1 MSPHKKRIS
10 EWLHAHLF
18 HQVPVDIAVIDRDY
32 RVIEANR
39 RFERRYG
46 DWRGRHC
53 YEVYKGKKE
62 RCQECGAAETFEDGR
77 VQLREEEGG
86 LRDGRMVYYMVHI
99 APLRDPQEEI
109 RYVIEMSTDVTGMH
123 ELQEMLRN
131 TEREK
136 LEAERLAAVGQTVAG
151 LAHGIKNVLMG
162 LEGGMYVLRS
172 GVQKHD
178 QKRIERGWQMLDGN
192 VGRITTFVREFLDF
206 ARGRE
211 PHVQMI
217 DPNEPARQVY
227 QLFHDAAANNDVDL
241 SINLQEPL
249 RPAPMDGEGIHTCLA
264 NLVSNAVDACLMS
277 TRGQGRVVMSSREE
291 GSTLVYQV
299 EDDGAGMDVEVKQKL
314 FTTFFS
320 TKASGEGTGLGLLVT
335 RRIVQE
341 HGGRVAIDS
350 TEGHGS
356 TFRLEFPRDRLP
368 LVSKE
373 KGKGCDPQEP
383 GAALP

>member
-1 MSPHKKRIS
+1 MTPHKKKIS

-18 HQVPVDIAVIDRDY
+18 HQVPVDIAVIDSDY
-32 RVIEANR
+32 RIIEANR

-46 DWRGRHC
+46 EWRGRHC
-53 YEVYKGKKE
+53 YQVYKGKQK
-62 RCQECGAAETFEDGR
+62 RCADCGAAETFENGR
-77 VQLREEEGG
+77 VQLREEEGV
-86 LRDGRMVYYMVHI
+86 RKDGRKVYYMVHI
-99 APLRDPQEEI
+99 APLRDPEEEI

-131 TEREK
+131 AEREK

-172 GVQKHD
+172 GITKQD

-211 PHVQMI
+211 PHVKMI

-227 QLFHDAAANNDVDL
+227 LLFKDAAAKSDVTLELDL
-241 SINLQEPL
+241 REPL
-249 RPAPMDGEGIHTCLA
+249 RAAPMDGEGIHTCLA

-277 TRGQGRVVMSSREE
+277 AHPRGRVVLSTREE
-291 GSTLVYQV
+291 NNTLIYQV
-299 EDDGAGMDVEVKQKL
+299 EDDGVGMDYEVKQKL
-314 FTTFFS
+314 FTSFFS

-341 HGGRVAIDS
+341 HGGKVAIESAEDQ
-350 TEGHGS
+350 GS
-356 TFRLEFPRDRLP
+356 VFRLEFPRNRLP
-368 LVSKE
+368 VVSKE
-373 KGKGCDPQEP
+373 KDDG
-383 GAALP
+383 

>member
-1 MSPHKKRIS
+1 
-10 EWLHAHLF
+10 
-18 HQVPVDIAVIDRDY
+18 
-32 RVIEANR
+32 
-39 RFERRYG
+39 
-46 DWRGRHC
+46 
-53 YEVYKGKKE
+53 
-62 RCQECGAAETFEDGR
+62 
-77 VQLREEEGG
+77 
-86 LRDGRMVYYMVHI
+86 MVHI
-99 APLRDPQEEI
+99 APLRDPEEEI

-131 TEREK
+131 AEREK

-172 GVQKHD
+172 GITKQD

-217 DPNEPARQVY
+217 DPNEPARQVCV
-227 QLFHDAAANNDVDL
+227 LFKEAAAKNNVTLELD
-241 SINLQEPL
+241 LQEPL
-249 RPAPMDGEGIHTCLA
+249 RAAPMDGEGIHTCLA

-277 TRGQGRVVMSSREE
+277 AHSEGRVVLSTREE
-291 GSTLVYQV
+291 DNTLVYQV
-299 EDDGAGMDVEVKQKL
+299 EDDGVGMDYEVKQKL
-314 FTTFFS
+314 FTSFFS

-341 HGGRVAIDS
+341 HGGKVAIESAEDQ
-350 TEGHGS
+350 GS
-356 TFRLEFPRDRLP
+356 VFRLEFPRNRLP
-368 LVSKE
+368 AISK
-373 KGKGCDPQEP
+373 KKDDAPTTRTV
-383 GAALP
+383 

>member
-1 MSPHKKRIS
+1 MTPHKKRIS

-18 HQVPVDIAVIDRDY
+18 RQVPVDIAVIDRDY
-32 RVIEANR
+32 RIIEANQ
-39 RFERRYG
+39 RFERHFG
-46 DWRGRHC
+46 EWRGRHC
-53 YEVYKGKKE
+53 YQVYKGKQE
-62 RCQECGAAETFEDGR
+62 RCEECGAADTFGDGR
-77 VQLREEEGG
+77 VQLREEEGV
-86 LRDGRMVYYMVHI
+86 RKDGRRVYYVVHI

-109 RYVIEMSTDVTGMH
+109 RYVIEMSTDVTEIH

-172 GVQKHD
+172 GINKQD
-178 QKRIERGWQMLDGN
+178 RKRIERGWQMLDGN

-227 QLFHDAAANNDVDL
+227 QLFHDAAAKTGVDM
-241 SINLQEPL
+241 SIDLQEPL
-249 RPAPMDGEGIHTCLA
+249 RQAPMDGEGVHTCLA

-277 TRGQGRVVMSSREE
+277 ARGRGRVVLSTREE
-291 GSTLVYQV
+291 NDTLMYQV
-299 EDDGAGMDVEVKQKL
+299 EDDGVGMDVEVKQKL
-314 FTTFFS
+314 FTSFFS

-335 RRIVQE
+335 RRVVQE
-341 HGGRVAIDS
+341 HGGEVTIESAEDQ
-350 TEGHGS
+350 GS
-356 TFRLEFPRDRLP
+356 VIRLEFPRSRLP
-368 LVSKE
+368 AVSE
-373 KGKGCDPQEP
+373 KGEHG
-383 GAALP
+383 

>member
-1 MSPHKKRIS
+1 MTPHKKKIS
-10 EWLHAHLF
+10 KWLHAHLF
-18 HQVPVDIAVIDRDY
+18 HQVPVDIAVIDSDY
-32 RVIEANR
+32 RIIEANR

-53 YEVYKGKKE
+53 YEVYKGKHE
-62 RCQECGAAETFEDGR
+62 RCEECGAAETFEDGR
-77 VQLREEEGG
+77 MQLREEEGVR
-86 LRDGRMVYYMVHI
+86 RDGRKVYYMVHI
-99 APLRDPQEEI
+99 APLRDPEEEI

-123 ELQEMLRN
+123 ELQEMLHN
-131 TEREK
+131 AEREK

-172 GVQKHD
+172 GITKQD
-178 QKRIERGWQMLDGN
+178 QKRVERGWQMLDGN

-211 PHVQMI
+211 PNVQMI

-227 QLFHDAAANNDVDL
+227 ALFGEAAAKNDVTLEID
-241 SINLQEPL
+241 LQEPL
-249 RPAPMDGEGIHTCLA
+249 RAAAMDGEGIHTCLA

-277 TRGQGRVVMSSREE
+277 AHSQGRVVLSTREKDNVL
-291 GSTLVYQV
+291 TYQV
-299 EDDGAGMDVEVKQKL
+299 EDDGVGMDYEVKQKL
-314 FTTFFS
+314 FTSFFS

-341 HGGRVAIDS
+341 HGGKVAIESAEDQ
-350 TEGHGS
+350 GS
-356 TFRLEFPRDRLP
+356 VFRLVFPRARLP
-368 LVSKE
+368 SVSDKKDDE
-373 KGKGCDPQEP
+373 
-383 GAALP
+383 

>member
-1 MSPHKKRIS
+1 VTPHKKRIS

-18 HQVPVDIAVIDRDY
+18 HQVPVDIAVIDSSY
-32 RVIEANR
+32 RIIEANHT
-39 RFERRYG
+39 FEQHYG
-46 DWRGRHC
+46 EWRGRHC
-53 YEVYKGKKE
+53 YQVYKGKQE
-62 RCQECGAAETFEDGR
+62 RCEECGAAETFANGR
-77 VQLREEEGG
+77 VQLREEEGV
-86 LRDGRMVYYMVHI
+86 RKNGRKVYYMVHI

-123 ELQEMLRN
+123 MLQEQLRE
-131 TEREK
+131 TELEK

-172 GVQKHD
+172 GIQKQD
-178 QKRIERGWQMLDGN
+178 QRRIERGWQMLDGN

-227 QLFHDAAANNDVDL
+227 VLFKDAAAKNGVALDL
-241 SINLQEPL
+241 DLQEPL
-249 RPAPMDGEGIHTCLA
+249 SAAPMDGEGIHTCLA

-277 TRGQGRVVMSSREE
+277 THSRGRVVLSTREE
-291 GSTLVYQV
+291 NGTLIYEVD
-299 EDDGAGMDVEVKQKL
+299 DDGMGMDYEVKQKL
-314 FTTFFS
+314 FTSFFS

-341 HGGRVAIDS
+341 HGGQVAIES
-350 TEGHGS
+350 TEGRGS
-356 TFRLEFPRDRLP
+356 TFRLEFPRSRLP
-368 LVSKE
+368 AIS
-373 KGKGCDPQEP
+373 PP
-383 GAALP
+383 GS